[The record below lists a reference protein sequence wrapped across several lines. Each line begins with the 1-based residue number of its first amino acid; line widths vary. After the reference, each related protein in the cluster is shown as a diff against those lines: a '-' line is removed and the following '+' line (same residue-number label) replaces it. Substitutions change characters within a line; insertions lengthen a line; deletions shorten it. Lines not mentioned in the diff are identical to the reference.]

1 VTRWPTLVG
10 IALLLASCASDI
22 KVDPQGEGKYTLS
35 VDNDYLTRVQ
45 GAEDLLAKK
54 AEALCP
60 DGYERL
66 KRKSIHNRH
75 GGMTEQIAWEIQC
88 S

>member
-1 VTRWPTLVG
+1 MVG
-10 IALLLASCASDI
+10 MALLLASCATDI
-22 KVDPQGEGKYTLS
+22 RVDPQGEGKYTLS
-35 VDNDYLTRVQ
+35 VDNDYATRVQ
-45 GAEDLLAKK
+45 GAEDLLARK

-66 KRKSIHNRH
+66 KRKSIHNHH